1 MSDES
6 KAQPDG
12 AIQSQPDEAPGSP
25 ASPTAPRR
33 DFLAS
38 VLVAGTAVP
47 AALGGVAMGL
57 RYVLPPSKKALAE
70 LLMCRADEVAPGES
84 KIFDNVLGNRIC
96 LLRDSDV
103 PPPGETAETYRPY
116 KAFSLRCSHLG
127 CFAHWEGGVRKFVC
141 PCHNAVFNE
150 NGEVVAGPPPI
161 GLTRIAVE
169 VRDGLVYM
177 KIPYVKA

>member
-1 MSDES
+1 MSDPS
-6 KAQPDG
+6 QDQPCDPSG
-12 AIQSQPDEAPGSP
+12 SQPDSAGGSP
-25 ASPTAPRR
+25 ASSAAPRR

-47 AALGGVAMGL
+47 AVLGGVAMGL

-70 LLMCRADEVAPGES
+70 LLMCRADELAPGES

-96 LLRDSDV
+96 LLRESDV
-103 PPPGETAETYRPY
+103 PPPGETVETYRPF

-127 CFAHWEGGVRKFVC
+127 CFAHWEGGLRKFVC

-150 NGEVVAGPPPI
+150 NGEVVAGPPPV